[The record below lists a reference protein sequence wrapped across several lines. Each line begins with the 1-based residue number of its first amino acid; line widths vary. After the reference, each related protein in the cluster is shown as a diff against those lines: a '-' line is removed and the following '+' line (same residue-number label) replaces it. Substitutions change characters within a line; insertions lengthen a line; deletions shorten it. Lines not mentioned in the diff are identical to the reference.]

1 MNYQEQR
8 IQKAVA
14 EKNKRIGERIAVK
27 DRREDSRQTSINIS
41 WSLNLAGQTLGAGM
55 GNEVSTGKL
64 EERAREILA
73 IYDKLFEERQPASK
87 DVGEQAL

>member
-1 MNYQEQR
+1 MNTQEQR
-8 IQKAVA
+8 IDKAIK
-14 EKNKRIGERIAVK
+14 EKNARIEQRIVVK

-41 WSLNLAGQTLGAGM
+41 WSINAALQSLGAGM
-55 GNEVSTGKL
+55 GNQVSPVKL